1 MAPSDK
7 LNATLQTLRGQ
18 LRGWQRNPHLR
29 AANRVAACGALLF
42 ILGCAASGILLYTAT
57 GHRYLIGLAQRKAGD
72 ALGVS
77 VQLQNFAVRLS
88 TLTVDLY
95 GIRIAGASPHPD
107 PPLLQADHLQV
118 SVRVVSVLRKK
129 WYLDQVRIDHP
140 VAWVV
145 VDKNG
150 ATNIPAFKSTG
161 SSHTDLFD
169 LGIRHVQVDRGEVYY
184 NSRPNA
190 LTANLHDLA
199 FHSVFIAHPRSYRG
213 SLAYSNG
220 TLLFGSLRPIEH
232 NLEAEFQATPTTFT
246 LTRGTVTAGLSR
258 ATLSASVENYGNP
271 AVNAQYRI
279 VLDGKQAAQI
289 LNDPTIPAGV
299 VQTSG
304 TLQYQSSA
312 NRSAI
317 DSLLIS
323 GSLASP
329 GIALK
334 TPAAHANLS
343 DISARY
349 ALSGGNASI
358 ENLSARLLGGQ
369 LAAGGTMQAIGGD
382 MHSSFHLDL
391 HNVSLSAL
399 QQAMGRSA
407 PAKAVSLQGTANA
420 TATATWGKTI
430 DDLVAHA
437 DLTLNGDAAR
447 RQAKASANVQESA
460 GTNAAA
466 GEAEIPIQA
475 ALHAI
480 YSNAGRTLTL
490 NNSYLRS
497 SQSTVLLNGT
507 VSRNSSLSVSVQAND
522 LGDMAAFVNAFSAS
536 GANAPALD
544 LKGKAS
550 FHGTVRGSA
559 TAPDL
564 TGQLSAENLEYE
576 GTKWKRL
583 TTGVEVSGSHAGLNH
598 LRLQGETN
606 DQLTA
611 NGGIDLRDWSPSR
624 NSAMQLEL
632 SASNMPAA
640 TIADL
645 AGRPLF
651 VTGPVTGTIHVSAHV
666 HGTPAA
672 PVGNAS
678 IRLADAKAFGET
690 IQMARID
697 ATGSSNNVKAT
708 ATVQLSAG
716 SIQAQATTD
725 PEART
730 FTARL
735 TSSGIDLAKI
745 ETLKTRGID
754 AKGVVAI
761 DAHGQGSYDDPAVDA
776 ALKIPALTVNGQT
789 ISNTSLQ
796 ANEDHHV
803 ANIELASTVVSA
815 PVRAKAR
822 MDLQGDYRIDG
833 TVDTPA
839 IPIETLLAAYAPAEG
854 ENITGQVEL
863 HAAIDGPLKKWKQLQ
878 AHIKLPVLKV
888 AYGNAIQLQA
898 SPIQADYQ
906 EGLVRLQPVT
916 IRGTDTELNIQGAF
930 PVGGGTQASLQ
941 AHGSVDMR
949 IAQIFDPDL
958 RASGQLK
965 INVDSRGAKAD
976 DLLSGEIDIAD
987 AGISTSAS
995 PVSLQHANGALKLTA
1010 DRITIERFDGSLSG
1024 GGEVTARGAVAYRP
1038 HLQFDLGFGVKGARI
1053 LYPQG
1058 VREEVDT
1065 NLRLTGTTKSA
1076 TLGGAVNL
1084 SNVSFTPA
1092 FDLSSVVNQLSGGV
1106 EAPAT
1111 GGFAQNLN
1119 LNIALSSSNN
1129 VSLVSRTLSVN
1140 GSANLQIRGTA
1151 AEPVVLGRVNLTSGD
1166 VILNGNRF
1174 VLTGGTVQ
1182 FVNPAMT
1189 EPVLNVALTTTI
1201 QEYKI
1206 DLRFRGPS
1214 DQLRTQYTSD
1224 PSLPP
1229 ADIIHLLAFGQ
1240 TTEASAMN
1248 NTSMNQQA
1256 EGLVASQVSSQV
1268 TSRISKAAGI
1278 SQLSISPVLANGT
1291 SEGPPGANITIQQ
1304 RVTGNLFVTFS
1315 TNVATT
1321 QGQTIQGQYQVS
1333 PRVIVSATRDP
1344 NGGFA
1349 LDTLIKKSW

>member
-7 LNATLQTLRGQ
+7 LNATLQTLRAQ
-18 LRGWQRNPHLR
+18 LRGWQRNPYLR

-42 ILGCAASGILLYTAT
+42 ILGCAAFDILLNTAT
-57 GHRYLIGLAQRKAGD
+57 GHRYLIGLVQRKASD

-129 WYLDQVRIDHP
+129 WYLNQVQIDHP

-150 ATNIPAFKSTG
+150 ATNIPAFKSNG

-169 LGIRHVQVDRGEVYY
+169 LDVRHVRIDRGEVYY

-199 FHSVFIAHPRSYRG
+199 FHSVFMARPKSYRG

-220 TLLFGSLRPIEH
+220 TLLFGSLRPLEH

-258 ATLSASVENYGNP
+258 ATLSASVENYSNP

-304 TLQYQSSA
+304 TLQYQPSA

-329 GIALK
+329 GLTLK

-349 ALSGGNASI
+349 ALSHGNASI

-382 MHSSFHLDL
+382 THSSIHLDL

-399 QQAMGRSA
+399 QQAMGRST
-407 PAKAVSLQGTANA
+407 PTKAVSLQGTANA

-447 RQAKASANVQESA
+447 RQAKASARGQETA
-460 GTNAAA
+460 GTNAGAGQAA
-466 GEAEIPIQA
+466 IPIQA

-490 NNSYLRS
+490 TNSYLRS
-497 SQSTVLLNGT
+497 SQSTMLLNGT

-522 LGDMAAFVNAFSAS
+522 LGEMAAFVNAFNTS

-544 LKGKAS
+544 LKGQAS
-550 FHGTVRGSA
+550 FHGTVRGS
-559 TAPDL
+559 TTSPDL

-624 NSAMQLEL
+624 NSAMQLDL

-645 AGRPLF
+645 AGRSI
-651 VTGPVTGTIHVSAHV
+651 PVTGTINAGAHV

-690 IQMARID
+690 IQVARID

-716 SIQAQATTD
+716 SIEAQVTTD

-730 FTARL
+730 YNAQL
-735 TSSGIDLAKI
+735 TSSGIDLAKV

-761 DAHGQGSYDDPAVDA
+761 DAHGQGSYDDPAADA
-776 ALKIPALTVNGQT
+776 VLRIPALTVNGQT
-789 ISNTSLQ
+789 ISNTLLH

-815 PVRAKAR
+815 PVRVKAR

-839 IPIETLLAAYAPAEG
+839 IPIQTLLAAYAPAEG

-863 HAAIDGPLKKWKQLQ
+863 HAAIDGPLKNRNQLQ

-930 PVGGGTQASLQ
+930 PVGGGAQASLQ

-987 AGISTSAS
+987 AGISTSTS

-1024 GGEVTARGAVAYRP
+1024 GGEVTAQGAVAYRP

-1065 NLRLTGTTKSA
+1065 NLRLTGTTRSA

-1182 FVNPAMT
+1182 FVNPAMS

-1248 NTSMNQQA
+1248 NTPMNQQA

-1349 LDTLIKKSW
+1349 FDTLIKKSW